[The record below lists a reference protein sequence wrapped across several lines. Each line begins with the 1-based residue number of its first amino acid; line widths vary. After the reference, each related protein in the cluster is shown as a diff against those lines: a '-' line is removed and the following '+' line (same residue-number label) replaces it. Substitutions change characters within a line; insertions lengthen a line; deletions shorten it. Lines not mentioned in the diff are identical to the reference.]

1 MATGDMTQRLHA
13 TAVAIG
19 GRGVLLR
26 GASGAGKSDLALR
39 LIDRGAVLIADDQ
52 VICSLKDAA
61 VILAAPEKIAGL
73 IEIRGLGLR
82 RMPFLTAELA
92 LVIDLVP
99 PDQVPRLPEEVK
111 TRVCG
116 LSFACF
122 SLAAFDHS
130 APIKVEQALISRLD
144 PDEWLR

>member
-1 MATGDMTQRLHA
+1 MATGDTEQRLHA

-52 VICSLKDAA
+52 VLCTLKNGG
-61 VILAAPEKIAGL
+61 VMLGAPEKIAGL

-82 RMPFLTAELA
+82 RMPCVTAEMA
-92 LVIDLVP
+92 LVIDLVL
-99 PDQVPRLPEEVK
+99 PDQVPRLPEEAK
-111 TRVCG
+111 TLICG
-116 LSFACF
+116 LSFPCF
-122 SLAAFDHS
+122 SLAAFEHS
-130 APIKVEQALISRLD
+130 SPIKVEQALISRLD
-144 PDEWLR
+144 PDAWLG